1 MSVCHTGNSPVCWWW
16 EGSGIL
22 ATDPRRRRLS
32 VAVRRAAAWRPRWRM
47 ATRSVGWRRRLLLL
61 AGGERGVRGIV
72 WTNSLTLLWSKAIYK
87 VWKCKKSVGN
97 SSSQVKQE
105 HGPVIFSRHGEMLK
119 RTWHSKFKLIIHRG
133 KSVIC
138 CKLSLTIEKVKNAAQ
153 LVKTCITLRTSKI
166 WL

>member
-1 MSVCHTGNSPVCWWW
+1 MLVMGRVWYPSNWSSKEKAVCCCAASCCV
-16 EGSGIL
+16 
-22 ATDPRRRRLS
+22 
-32 VAVRRAAAWRPRWRM
+32 AAAVAYGDENRGLKAAAAAACWVR
-47 ATRSVGWRRRLLLL
+47 
-61 AGGERGVRGIV
+61 EGVRGIV
-72 WTNSLTLLWSKAIYK
+72 WTNSLKLLWSKAIYK

-119 RTWHSKFKLIIHRG
+119 RTLHSKFKPIIHRG

-153 LVKTCITLRTSKI
+153 LVKTCITLRTSEI